1 VRVPAGIA
9 DFVPGTAVACTA
21 AVLFAVG
28 SVLQHE
34 AASSSSSRRGVSV
47 RRLVTQRVWVAGQ
60 SATVT
65 GTLLQVVALALA
77 PVSIVQP
84 LLAGSLVIALGIR
97 AVRDRCLPST
107 VELLGAGCTCGGLA
121 VFLTAARPAA
131 GAPEHLPGLP
141 AVIIALLVTV
151 GLVAAASRI
160 RRGPIGALTC
170 GATAGIAAG
179 TAAVLI
185 SAAVK
190 LFSTRGML
198 HGLAS
203 ASLWAALAVAVTAQL
218 GSQQAYGRGALS
230 WSLPALTVLD
240 PLAAVPTARLLLG
253 ERLEPGHAAVW
264 IPAAAVTVLGVI
276 LLAHTTETCRR
287 PLHLRHHPPQPDT
300 PGQDK
305 HRRPGVAEDA

>member
-1 VRVPAGIA
+1 MHVPAGVA
-9 DFVPGTAVACTA
+9 DFVPGTAVACGA

-28 SVLQHE
+28 SVLQHQ
-34 AASSSSSRRGVSV
+34 AASSSASQQGLDL

-60 SATVT
+60 SATLT

-97 AVRDRCLPST
+97 SVRDRCLPSRG
-107 VELLGAGCTCGGLA
+107 ELLGAGCTCGGLI

-131 GAPEHLPGLP
+131 GAPEHLPGLV
-141 AVIIALLVTV
+141 AVIIAVVAAV
-151 GLVAAASRI
+151 GLVALTSRI
-160 RRGPIGALTC
+160 QRGPVGALAC
-170 GATAGIAAG
+170 GASAGIAAG

-185 SAAVK
+185 SAALK
-190 LFSTRGML
+190 LFSTRGVL
-198 HGLAS
+198 HGLVS
-203 ASLWAALAVAVTAQL
+203 GSLWAALVVAVIAQL
-218 GSQQAYGRGALS
+218 GSQQAYARGALS

-264 IPAAAVTVLGVI
+264 IPAAAVAVLGVV
-276 LLAHTTETCRR
+276 LLARTAETCRQ
-287 PLHLRHHPPQPDT
+287 PLRLRRHQPQQNT
-300 PGQDK
+300 TGIGKQLS
-305 HRRPGVAEDA
+305 